1 MLDYSELNRIAAKNN
16 GILTKLDLVYQLAT
30 GSYGELSRFSIAL
43 IDNKVVSNYYVKDKL
58 SEAGNY
64 DFKEQELNPD
74 SSLGNVARLSDIRVI
89 DDLGKLTSAERIS
102 ELVSLGHRSSY
113 TFPISYQ
120 EKTIGFVFINAS
132 QSRFFNQD
140 SVAKDFAYLSQ
151 TVSNLFV
158 QLFDSQRHFRS
169 SLNIALSMGHARDP
183 ETKEHLTRM
192 GMYSE
197 LIARLLSERGLDINH
212 QFIHQIRQY
221 APLHDIG
228 KYMIPDE
235 ILFSTNQ
242 FTPEERLVM
251 NNHTIYGERIIEDV
265 VGLCG
270 PNTVS
275 EQEVR
280 FIKNI
285 IRHHHEYYDG
295 TGLPDALAGDEIP
308 LEARI
313 VTLADVFDALL
324 SRRAYKP
331 AWSVERVVEYVTQQ
345 SGIMFDPLCVD
356 VLTTNLDQFLT
367 IRQKYLDKVDPNQ
380 AIAC

>member
-1 MLDYSELNRIAAKNN
+1 M
-16 GILTKLDLVYQLAT
+16 
-30 GSYGELSRFSIAL
+30 
-43 IDNKVVSNYYVKDKL
+43 
-58 SEAGNY
+58 
-64 DFKEQELNPD
+64 
-74 SSLGNVARLSDIRVI
+74 
-89 DDLGKLTSAERIS
+89 
-102 ELVSLGHRSSY
+102 
-113 TFPISYQ
+113 
-120 EKTIGFVFINAS
+120 FINAS

-331 AWSVERVVEYVTQQ
+331 AWSVERVVEYVIQQ